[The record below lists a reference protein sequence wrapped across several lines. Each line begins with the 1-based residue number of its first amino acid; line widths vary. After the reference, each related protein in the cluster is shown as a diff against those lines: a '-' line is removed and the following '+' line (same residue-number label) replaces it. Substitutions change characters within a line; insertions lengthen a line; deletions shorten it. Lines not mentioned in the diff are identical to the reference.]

1 MATAQAVQTSP
12 GKAVAAGALGPV
24 THRPAAPQSTECQ
37 PAEKPYAPDQIT
49 LVLLVGCAVLILVM
63 NLFDVITGMLNW

>member
-12 GKAVAAGALGPV
+12 GKAIAPRAAGPVSHGPGV
-24 THRPAAPQSTECQ
+24 PEAMECRR
-37 PAEKPYAPDQIT
+37 AETPYLPDQIT
-49 LVLLVGCAVLILVM
+49 LVLFVGCVLLILAM